1 MKVYPSYS
9 FDVAGRHASLRLSRE
24 ELMRQITRRNVF
36 TGAAAATAAT
46 VLTPISGIR
55 PAIAFAP
62 CPTTSVKEFLA
73 HAQDQQLNLDD
84 RIQLIEQAIKL
95 LNGFYAH
102 LPLKRAMYGV
112 DPLERLRLLR
122 QRLRQV
128 GGGVQFHAEM
138 RDIFASLRDMHTV
151 YYLPEPYASAHAWL
165 PFKVEACVEDG
176 RRKYIVSNIVDGFVD
191 ATFGRGVEILSVDGI
206 PVERAAELAG
216 RHGSNPAAQLAL
228 GLARLS
234 YRALLWEPPPQEDS
248 VLIHYK
254 AGGQELEISIPW
266 SISTLPPGTCD
277 IDTPV
282 CTEVEQLQKF
292 RKFLYAPY
300 ENCTAFGDPKRIP
313 TPDGVFG
320 YIRIFSFEKDLLGDE
335 TFVDTFKGLVS
346 GLADTKGLIVDVR
359 DNGGGSTRASER
371 IIQFVTPQ
379 RPIAPSRLYFVA
391 TPETLKFC
399 RLPPALDPN
408 KPSVTTLG
416 PGGLEDWVESIQ
428 KALQN
433 GGMFSDALQYTSD
446 GDCNKSPP
454 FSFPGP
460 VIVVTS
466 ALSYSSAE
474 FFAAGFQ
481 DHGGMILGVD
491 ETTGGGGAGYRMHQE
506 LHDYFV
512 DAGKAADSPFQPLNQ
527 GGFSVAFRRSV
538 RVGSGAGKEIEDL
551 GVYRN
556 RPYVMTRRD
565 LLDHNSDLK
574 REAARLLAQM
584 T

>member
-1 MKVYPSYS
+1 
-9 FDVAGRHASLRLSRE
+9 
-24 ELMRQITRRNVF
+24 MRPITRRNVF
-36 TGAAAATAAT
+36 TGAAAVAAT

-62 CPTTSVKEFLA
+62 CPTTSVKEFLT

-84 RIQLIEQAIKL
+84 RIQLVEQAIKL

-138 RDIFASLRDMHTV
+138 SDIFASLRDMHTV
-151 YYLPEPYASAHAWL
+151 YYLPEPYANAHAWL

-176 RRKYIVSNIVDGFVD
+176 RRKYIVSNVVDGFVHS
-191 ATFGRGVEILSVDGI
+191 TFGRGVEILAIDGL

-248 VLIHYK
+248 VLIHYS
-254 AGGQELEISIPW
+254 ASGQELEISIPW

-277 IDTPV
+277 VAPGACNEI
-282 CTEVEQLQKF
+282 EQLQRF
-292 RKFLYAPY
+292 RKFLYAPF
-300 ENCTAFGDPKRIP
+300 ENCSAFGVPERIA

-320 YIRIFSFEKDLLGDE
+320 YIRIFSFEKDLLGDDLFVE
-335 TFVDTFKGLVS
+335 TFKRLVKGLA
-346 GLADTKGLIVDVR
+346 ADTKGLIVDVR

-379 RPIAPSRLYFVA
+379 RPIVPSRLYFVA
-391 TPETLKFC
+391 TPETLQFC
-399 RLPPALDPN
+399 RLSSPDIED
-408 KPSVTTLG
+408 LG
-416 PGGLEDWVESIQ
+416 PDGLRPWRDSIEQ
-428 KALQN
+428 ALQN
-433 GGMFSDALQYTSD
+433 GETFSQAFQYATNK
-446 GDCNKSPP
+446 DCNETPQ
-454 FSFPGP
+454 FSFPRP

-481 DHGGMILGVD
+481 DHGGMVLGVD
-491 ETTGGGGAGYRMHQE
+491 ETTGGGGAGYRTHQR
-506 LHDYFV
+506 LHQYFE
-512 DAGKAADSPFQPLNQ
+512 DAGQAASSPFKPLNQ
-527 GGFSVAFRRSV
+527 GGLSVAFRRSV

>member
-1 MKVYPSYS
+1 
-9 FDVAGRHASLRLSRE
+9 
-24 ELMRQITRRNVF
+24 MRQITRRNVF
-36 TGAAAATAAT
+36 AGAAAAAAT

-62 CPTTSVKEFLA
+62 CPTETVKDFLTK
-73 HAQDQQLNLDD
+73 AQEHDLTLDE
-84 RIQLIEQAIKL
+84 RTKLVQQAIKML
-95 LNGFYAH
+95 SGFYAH

-112 DPLERLRLLR
+112 DPLERLRLLSH
-122 QRLRQV
+122 RLTQL
-128 GGGVQFHAEM
+128 GGGAQPGGGAQFHAEM

-151 YYLPEPYASAHAWL
+151 YYLPDPYASAHAWL

-176 RRKYIVSNIVDGFVD
+176 RRKYIVSNIVDGFVHS
-191 ATFGRGVEILSVDGI
+191 TFGRGVEILSVDGI

-234 YRALLWEPPPQEDS
+234 YRALLWEPPPQEDL
-248 VLIHYK
+248 VLIHYR

-266 SISTLPPGTCD
+266 SISTLPGTCD
-277 IDTPV
+277 VEPPI
-282 CTEVEQLQKF
+282 CNEVEQLQRF
-292 RKFLYAPY
+292 RKFLYAPF
-300 ENCTAFGDPKRIP
+300 ENCSAFGTPERIP

-320 YIRIFSFEKDLLGDE
+320 YIRIFSFEKDLLGDDL
-335 TFVDTFKGLVS
+335 FVETFKGLVA

-371 IIQFVTPQ
+371 IIQFLTPQ
-379 RPIAPSRLYFVA
+379 RPIVPSRLYFVA

-399 RLPPALDPN
+399 RLPPALDPD

-416 PGGLEDWVESIQ
+416 PGGLEDWVDSIQ
-428 KALQN
+428 QALQS
-433 GGMFSDALQYTSD
+433 GGTFSKALQYTPND
-446 GDCNKSPP
+446 ACNESPS

-481 DHGGMILGVD
+481 DHGGMVLGVD
-491 ETTGGGGAGYRMHQE
+491 ETTGGGGAGYRTHKE
-506 LHDYFV
+506 LHEYFV
-512 DAGKAADSPFQPLNQ
+512 DAGKAADSPFEPLNRD
-527 GGFSVAFRRSV
+527 GFSVAFRRSV